1 MSSIGRASVLIGAGT
16 IVSRVSGLLR
26 TIMLAAIVGTVAS
39 KAGDAFGLANQ
50 LPNNIYTVI
59 STGVLTAV
67 IVPQI
72 VKAAAHADGGRAFV
86 SKLFTLGTVILL
98 AATALAMI
106 AAPVIVQ
113 VYVNPDDFRP
123 DQIALATAFA
133 YWCLPQV
140 FFYGLFALLGEI
152 LNARRVFG
160 PYTWAPIVNNVVSV
174 IGFGVFLLLFG
185 GPSPDIVQWTP
196 TMIGLLGGIATGG
209 IVVQTLVL
217 LVFWRRAGLQ
227 LRPDFQWRGVGLRH
241 IGRLA
246 GWTFL
251 MVIVGQIAGLV
262 QSRVLSEATGDG
274 PSIIAT
280 QNAWLVFML
289 PYSIIVLSIGTPYFT
304 QLSEHAAAG
313 RDDEVKNDI
322 VRSIRVLGM
331 FIVAATAALAVAS
344 VPATRI
350 FTNRP
355 DEALAAA
362 PLLLCFLV
370 CLLPLAVLFVIQRTF
385 YAYND
390 TRTPFLFTLVQGG
403 LVAATAVAAA
413 WSMDAGM
420 IQVTQLAATVALGQ
434 SVASIVQVI
443 IATVI
448 LNRRLGG
455 IRVGEWLLP
464 LMRFALVGIP
474 AAAAGWGVVLLCG
487 GPTGWIAGDK
497 LTGALAAALI
507 GSVVIAVYLGILA
520 LLRTPE
526 LEPALAL
533 GRRFLPKR

>member
-26 TIMLAAIVGTVAS
+26 TIMLAAIVGTVFS

-72 VKAAAHADGGRAFV
+72 VKAAGHADGGRAFV

-98 AATALAMI
+98 VATALAMI
-106 AAPVIVQ
+106 AAPVIVE
-113 VYVNPDDFRP
+113 VYVDPSEFAP

-174 IGFGVFLLLFG
+174 IGFGIFLLLFG

-262 QSRVLSEATGDG
+262 QSRVLSEASGYG
-274 PSIIAT
+274 PSIIAM

-304 QLSEHAAAG
+304 QLSEHAAVG

-331 FIVAATAALAVAS
+331 FVIAATAALAVAA

-350 FTNRP
+350 FTNHP

-403 LVAATAVAAA
+403 LVVATAVAAA
-413 WSMDAGM
+413 WSLDAGM
-420 IQVTQLAATVALGQ
+420 IQITQLAAAVALGQ

-464 LMRFALVGIP
+464 LGRFALAALP
-474 AAAAGWGVVLLCG
+474 AAAAGWGLVLLCG
-487 GPTGWIAGDK
+487 GPTGWIASDK
-497 LTGALAAALI
+497 LTGVLAAALI
-507 GSVVIAVYLGILA
+507 GSVVLAVYLGILA
-520 LLRTPE
+520 LFRTPE
-526 LEPALAL
+526 LAPALAL
-533 GRRFLPKR
+533 GRRFLPNR